1 MIISYRVNAV
11 RRRFYHNVNCS
22 TIPTFWDI
30 SRERRLI
37 RWFRISDILKTL
49 ARLNLRQNEDLEQD
63 NIASLQL

>member
-1 MIISYRVNAV
+1 MIISYRITAV
-11 RRRFYHNVNCS
+11 RISFYHNVGCS

-37 RWFRISDILKTL
+37 RWFRISDILQPL